1 MRDNQT
7 DQDSLPPYEVLDDI
21 LHRYIE
27 QRQSVRS
34 IVAAGHDEAVVKR
47 VARLVR
53 INEYKRKQGALGPRI
68 TTLAFGKDW
77 RVPIMNQF
85 SE

>member
-1 MRDNQT
+1 M
-7 DQDSLPPYEVLDDI
+7 
-21 LHRYIE
+21 
-27 QRQSVRS
+27 
-34 IVAAGHDEAVVKR
+34 VKR

-53 INEYKRKQGALGPRI
+53 INEYKRKQGALEARI

-85 SE
+85 SES